1 MNAAPNAKKRRL
13 ELEFEREQAKLD
25 EQRKL
30 EDIRQ
35 QSQRE
40 QEDLTLQ
47 IEYQRQLEG
56 LKSPGISN
64 FKPRLSSTINDSDDE
79 NRPRGPWPKISI
91 TPFIED
97 SRTWPDFEL
106 SFGALIHNTRMPED
120 MKLLAF
126 RDNLEPDVRRRVAN
140 LFVVSASY
148 QTLWKALTERYGNLQ
163 AIMHAH
169 VQELIALQPFSSGD
183 IKSLVNMGERCSN

>member
-64 FKPRLSSTINDSDDE
+64 FKPRLSSTKTDQEDHGRKYPLHLLS
-79 NRPRGPWPKISI
+79 KIPEHGLISN
-91 TPFIED
+91 FH
-97 SRTWPDFEL
+97 SAL
-106 SFGALIHNTRMPED
+106 SSTIPECQ
-120 MKLLAF
+120 K
-126 RDNLEPDVRRRVAN
+126 
-140 LFVVSASY
+140 
-148 QTLWKALTERYGNLQ
+148 
-163 AIMHAH
+163 I
-169 VQELIALQPFSSGD
+169 
-183 IKSLVNMGERCSN
+183 